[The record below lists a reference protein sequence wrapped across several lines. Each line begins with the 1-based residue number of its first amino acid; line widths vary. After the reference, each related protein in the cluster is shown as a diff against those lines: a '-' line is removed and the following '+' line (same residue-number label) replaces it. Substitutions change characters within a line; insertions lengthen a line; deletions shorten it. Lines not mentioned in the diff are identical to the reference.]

1 MQKAKKLK
9 QEERTVVLAYA
20 QLKLKANRLAKE
32 LDTMKQNV
40 VDVFNRSNQNLII
53 VQDEHGNSFGLQK
66 INRKRKKFE
75 TANFKIA
82 HNDLINIANVLSER
96 LNTST
101 PTSLAD
107 MVIENGQ
114 KKQLNYEIMFQLLM
128 GECEKHILENV
139 GNPVVDEFKDNVLK
153 KFSTLVQALH
163 SQE

>member
-1 MQKAKKLK
+1 MTNAIKKLK
-9 QEERTVVLAYA
+9 QDEKKVVLAYA
-20 QLKLKANRLAKE
+20 QLKLKSNRLAKE

-40 VDVFNRSNQNLII
+40 VDVFNRTNQNLII
-53 VQDEHGNSFGLQK
+53 VQDEQGNSFGLQK

-75 TANFKIA
+75 
-82 HNDLINIANVLSER
+82 
-96 LNTST
+96 
-101 PTSLAD
+101 AD

-163 SQE
+163 NNE

>member
-9 QEERTVVLAYA
+9 QEEKTVVLAYA

-40 VDVFNRSNQNLII
+40 VDVFDRSNQNLII

-82 HNDLINIANVLSER
+82 HNDLFNKFTTEIVYSEYK
-96 LNTST
+96 
-101 PTSLAD
+101 A
-107 MVIENGQ
+107 IG
-114 KKQLNYEIMFQLLM
+114 
-128 GECEKHILENV
+128 
-139 GNPVVDEFKDNVLK
+139 DNN
-153 KFSTLVQALH
+153 A
-163 SQE
+163 